1 MCWLKGDAY
10 RIGRVGPGGD
20 EVDLVVLLLLGLLEH
35 PLVAVIGCHFPYQP
49 AATRNRCII
58 TSGTAIS

>member
-1 MCWLKGDAY
+1 
-10 RIGRVGPGGD
+10 
-20 EVDLVVLLLLGLLEH
+20 
-35 PLVAVIGCHFPYQP
+35 VAVIGCHFPYQP